1 MLAGGGCLNGSF
13 LQENLIDEV
22 SVVMAPVADGN
33 TSPVSIF
40 ERGDFLPRR
49 PPAVFD
55 LKEARKLAGGGLW
68 LCYTFK
74 K

>member
-1 MLAGGGCLNGSF
+1 
-13 LQENLIDEV
+13 
-22 SVVMAPVADGN
+22 MAPVADGN
-33 TSPVSIF
+33 TSSVSIF
-40 ERGDFLPRR
+40 ERCDFLPRR

-55 LKEARKLAGGGLW
+55 LKEAKKLEGGGLW